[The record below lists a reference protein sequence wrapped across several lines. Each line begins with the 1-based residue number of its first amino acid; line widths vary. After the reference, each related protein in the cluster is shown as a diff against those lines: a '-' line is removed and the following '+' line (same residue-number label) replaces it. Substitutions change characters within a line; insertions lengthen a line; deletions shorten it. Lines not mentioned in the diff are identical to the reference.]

1 MAINLEDYQELI
13 ESLSPELQESLHSAW
28 HDATKVFSARGLDNY
43 LKGAA
48 ALKTL
53 GKGDDLIVAWIN
65 HAPLVAKEIGEDVV
79 PDLIQTALELASKT
93 SGAVIELV
101 LSTAP
106 TAASRLGDEILFR
119 AYLQFLNTL
128 LSQAPRGVRPM
139 LENLEKLFSQL
150 TLGGLR
156 RWALWGAHAHRTNYP
171 EQGSYFS
178 LQSKESQAMLQ
189 KERKGTLFIDVQRR
203 INMYLRA
210 LWARDFFM
218 KPTSGDFETRE
229 GHRPFVEGYFIHLPD
244 AYDDFILPARPLQPI
259 QPLAALSPT
268 LPLHPQ
274 GVGWG
279 CKAAEAATTTHKGR
293 EQSLLP
299 PQGEGWDGGGAR
311 AGSGEGTRISG
322 LSMYRA
328 AAAHSAAHIVYTRD
342 PISAESLNPWQMA
355 VISVIEDA
363 RVETLAVRK
372 FPGLKQRWSALH
384 TIEPAQDSSA
394 GDYLNRLARALLD
407 EIYQDN
413 DPWIAQGRV
422 LFKQAAENLDTNQVS
437 WDIGVQLAHEFMA
450 KRIPFNPRTDLLI
463 APYRDDNRY
472 FWEFEEFDFDKAMAA
487 GYDAPKQVRKHVSL
501 MEFAN
506 EIDVENAGDDAEE
519 IWVLGTELFPY
530 EDMGKSYNELEGR
543 EPVSE
548 PYHYSEWD
556 YQIQLERPAWAT
568 VLEKRSKAGDLQ
580 LIDDITSQHKRTI
593 GRLKFLL
600 DALQPQGVTRI
611 RKLEDGDEVD
621 VNAAIRAMIDIRM
634 GQQPDPR
641 IMMRSVRKVRDISV
655 MVLLDLS
662 ESTNEKVSGQDYSV
676 LDLQRQAT
684 VLLADAINK
693 IGDPFAIH
701 GFCSDGRHN
710 VEYSRFK
717 DFDQPYNDL
726 PKSRL
731 AGMSGQLSTRM
742 GAAIRHAGH
751 YLKQQKSA
759 KKLLLVITDG
769 EPADVDV
776 RDPQYLRY
784 DTKKAVEEM
793 ARCGVTTFCMSLDP
807 RADQYVSRIF
817 GARNYMVVD
826 HVERLPEKL
835 PVLYAGLTR

>member
-1 MAINLEDYQELI
+1 MSINLEDYQELI
-13 ESLSPELQESLHSAW
+13 DALSPELRESLQSAW
-28 HDATKVFSARGLDNY
+28 LEAAKVFSARGLDNY

-53 GKGDDLIVAWIN
+53 GKGDDLIATWID
-65 HAPLVAKEIGEDVV
+65 HAPLVAKEIGEDII

-101 LSTAP
+101 LSTSP
-106 TAASRLGDEILFR
+106 TAANRLGDETLFR

-139 LENLEKLFSQL
+139 LENLEMLFSQL

-171 EQGSYFS
+171 EQGNYFS
-178 LQSKESQAMLQ
+178 LQSKESLAMLQ

-218 KPTSGDFETRE
+218 KPTSGDFEARE
-229 GHRPFVEGYFIHLPD
+229 GYRPYIEGYFLHLPD
-244 AYDDFILPARPLQPI
+244 AYDDYAIGETKLP
-259 QPLAALSPT
+259 
-268 LPLHPQ
+268 
-274 GVGWG
+274 
-279 CKAAEAATTTHKGR
+279 
-293 EQSLLP
+293 
-299 PQGEGWDGGGAR
+299 
-311 AGSGEGTRISG
+311 G
-322 LSMYRA
+322 LEMYRA

-342 PISAESLNPWQMA
+342 PISAEALNPWQMA
-355 VISVIEDA
+355 VISMIEDA

-372 FPGLKQRWSALH
+372 FPGLKHLWAQLH
-384 TIEPAQDSSA
+384 TIEADQGNSA

-407 EIYQDN
+407 DSYQDN

-422 LFKQAAENLDTNQVS
+422 LFKQATKSLDTNQVS

-450 KRIPFNPRTDLLI
+450 KRIPFNPRTDLLT

-472 FWEFEEFDFDKAMAA
+472 FWEFEEFDFEKAMAA
-487 GYDAPKQVRKHVSL
+487 GYEAPKQVRKHVSL

-530 EDMGKSYNELEGR
+530 EDMGKSFNELEGK

-568 VLEKRSKAGDLQ
+568 VLEKRPKAGDLQ
-580 LIDDITSQHKRTI
+580 LIDDIAAQHKRTI

-662 ESTNEKVSGQDYSV
+662 ASTNDKVSGQEYSV

-717 DFDQPYNDL
+717 DFDQPYNEV

-817 GARNYMVVD
+817 GAKNYMVVD

>member
-1 MAINLEDYQELI
+1 MAINLEDCQELL
-13 ESLSPELQESLHSAW
+13 ESLSPELQESLRSAW
-28 HDATKVFSARGLDNY
+28 LEATKVFSARGLDNY

-48 ALKTL
+48 ALKSL
-53 GKGDDLIVAWIN
+53 GKGDKLVATWID
-65 HAPLVAKEIGEDVV
+65 HAPLVAKEIGEDPI
-79 PDLIQTALELASKT
+79 PDLVQTALELASKT
-93 SGAVIELV
+93 SGSVIELV

-106 TAASRLGDEILFR
+106 TAADRLGDEHLFR
-119 AYLQFLNTL
+119 SYLKFLAQL
-128 LSQAPRGVRPM
+128 LAQAPRGVRPM
-139 LENLEKLFSQL
+139 LENLEILFSQL

-171 EQGSYFS
+171 EQTSYFS

-229 GHRPFVEGYFIHLPD
+229 GYRPYVEGYFIHLPD
-244 AYDDFILPARPLQPI
+244 AYDDF
-259 QPLAALSPT
+259 
-268 LPLHPQ
+268 
-274 GVGWG
+274 
-279 CKAAEAATTTHKGR
+279 
-293 EQSLLP
+293 SLN
-299 PQGEGWDGGGAR
+299 D
-311 AGSGEGTRISG
+311 IKVSG
-322 LSMYRA
+322 LEMYRA
-328 AAAHSAAHIVYTRD
+328 AAAHSAAHIAYTRD
-342 PISAESLNPWQMA
+342 PISAEALNPWQMA

-363 RVETLAVRK
+363 RVETLSVRK
-372 FPGLKQRWSALH
+372 FPGLKKLWVQLH
-384 TIEPAQDSSA
+384 TIEANQGNTA

-407 EIYQDN
+407 DCYQDN
-413 DPWIAQGRV
+413 DPWITQGRV
-422 LFKQAAENLDTNQVS
+422 LFKQAAEKLEINQVS
-437 WDIGVQLAHEFMA
+437 WDIGVHLAHEFMA
-450 KRIPFNPRTDLLI
+450 KRIAFNPRTDTLTAL
-463 APYRDDNRY
+463 YRDDNRY
-472 FWEFEEFDFDKAMAA
+472 FWEFEEFDFDQAIAA
-487 GYDAPKQVRKHVSL
+487 GYDTATQVRKHVSL

-506 EIDVENAGDDAEE
+506 EIDVEAAGDDAEE
-519 IWVLGTELFPY
+519 IWVLGSELFPY
-530 EDMGKSYNELEGR
+530 ENIGDESNGKSFNELEGK
-543 EPVSE
+543 EPMSE
-548 PYHYSEWD
+548 PFHYSEWD

-568 VLEKRSKAGDLQ
+568 VLEKRAKSGELQ
-580 LIDDITSQHKRTI
+580 VIDDVAAQHKRTI
-593 GRLKFLL
+593 GRLKVLL

-621 VNAAIRAMIDIRM
+621 INAAVSAMMDIRM
-634 GQQPDPR
+634 VQQPDPR

-662 ESTNEKVSGQDYSV
+662 ESTNEKVSGQEYSV
-676 LDLQRQAT
+676 LELQRQAT
-684 VLLADAINK
+684 VLLADAINR

-710 VEYSRFK
+710 VEYFRYK
-717 DFDQPYNDL
+717 DFDQPYNDV

-731 AGMSGQLSTRM
+731 AGMSGQHSTRM

-751 YLKQQKSA
+751 YLKLQKTS

-769 EPADVDV
+769 EPADIDV

-793 ARCGVTTFCMSLDP
+793 ARSGVTAFCMTLDP

-817 GARNYMVVD
+817 GAKNYMVVD

-835 PVLYAGLTR
+835 PLLYAGLTR